1 MREGMNGRG
10 LLRPLVRACACVGVL
25 GALGAAW
32 AGGPPLPPGVRG
44 PVTVRVT
51 DGVSDDLLTAGLGK
65 SGLMGATPA
74 YADPAHPTASEL
86 RRNAIYTNYRALVD
100 ITPGGGMGVFY
111 GPNIDIHGQDTLG
124 EGKIA
129 GTETTAWADDGS
141 GRRNVTLMVQLPVG
155 FDPDHACIV
164 TATSSGSRGI
174 YGAIATAGEWG
185 LKHGCAVA
193 YTDKGSGNGYH
204 DLMSGVVTSREGL
217 PMDAAT
223 AGTEALFRVRAPVD
237 RLAAFNAALPNR
249 MAYKHAH
256 SRQNPEKDWGQNT
269 LSAVRFALY
278 VLNQQ
283 YAGSRHFTP
292 ANTLVIA
299 SSVSNGGGAALA
311 AAEQDSEGLID
322 GVAVSE
328 PNAQPRP
335 TPGVQIRQGSATV
348 PVTGL
353 PLIDY
358 FTLAALYQPC
368 ALLSSRTGL
377 SMDPAFWPAAYTTSA
392 QQRCIGLAERGLV
405 TGDTVAAQADSAWD
419 VLLAH
424 GWTPESAFLQ
434 QSHFRL
440 ATNAIA
446 VTYANALGR
455 FGALDDL
462 CGYSFANTD
471 ASGLPIAQ
479 SATTQAGLF
488 ASGNGIPPTSGVN
501 IVYDGSVGG
510 PRLDFLSTSPST
522 GRADFGLDGAL
533 CLRALAT
540 GRDAV
545 SGAPLSGDAAA
556 AAARVKAG
564 VAQVQLGARLH
575 GKPTVIVAGRSD
587 SLLPVNHAARAYFA
601 RNQRV
606 EPGSPTRYI
615 EVTNGQH
622 FDAFMSYGPALGYD
636 TRFIPLHVYFN
647 AAMDAVWAH
656 LSTGAP
662 LPVSQVVHTVPRA
675 SSGTPLSSVN
685 VPPISAAPAPGV
697 QIVFDGRTLVVPD

>member
-1 MREGMNGRG
+1 M
-10 LLRPLVRACACVGVL
+10 
-25 GALGAAW
+25 
-32 AGGPPLPPGVRG
+32 
-44 PVTVRVT
+44 
-51 DGVSDDLLTAGLGK
+51 
-65 SGLMGATPA
+65 
-74 YADPAHPTASEL
+74 
-86 RRNAIYTNYRALVD
+86 
-100 ITPGGGMGVFY
+100 
-111 GPNIDIHGQDTLG
+111 
-124 EGKIA
+124 
-129 GTETTAWADDGS
+129 
-141 GRRNVTLMVQLPVG
+141 
-155 FDPDHACIV
+155 
-164 TATSSGSRGI
+164 
-174 YGAIATAGEWG
+174 
-185 LKHGCAVA
+185 A

-223 AGTEALFRVRAPVD
+223 AGTEALFRVRAPAD
-237 RLAAFNAALPNR
+237 RLAAFNTALPNR
-249 MAYKHAH
+249 VAYKHAH
-256 SRQNPEKDWGQNT
+256 SRLNPEKDWGQDT

-283 YAGSRHFTP
+283 YAGHHFAP

-311 AAEQDSEGLID
+311 AAEQDTEGLID
-322 GVAVSE
+322 AVAVSE
-328 PNAQPRP
+328 ADAQPRP

-368 ALLSSRTGL
+368 ALLSARTGL
-377 SMDPAFWPAAYTTSA
+377 SMDPAFWPAAYATSA
-392 QQRCIGLAERGLV
+392 QQRCTGLAERGLV
-405 TGDTVAAQADSAWD
+405 SGDTVASQADSAWD
-419 VLLAH
+419 VLLAQ

-479 SATTQAGLF
+479 SPTTQAGLF
-488 ASGNGIPPTSGVN
+488 ASGNGIAPTSGVN
-501 IVYDGSVGG
+501 IVYDDSVGA

-540 GRDAV
+540 GHDAV
-545 SGAPLSGDAAA
+545 SGAPLSGDAAE
-556 AAARVKAG
+556 AAARVRAG

-575 GKPTVIVAGRSD
+575 GKPTVIVAGQPCRSGLFRAQPAGRAGQPHPLHRGD
-587 SLLPVNHAARAYFA
+587 QRPALRRLHVLWVAAGLRHPLHPAACVLQRGDGCGLGPPDHRRAA
-601 RNQRV
+601 AGQPGGAHRAAGQQQHGAVRRQRV
-606 EPGSPTRYI
+606 
-615 EVTNGQH
+615 
-622 FDAFMSYGPALGYD
+622 
-636 TRFIPLHVYFN
+636 
-647 AAMDAVWAH
+647 H
-656 LSTGAP
+656 LS
-662 LPVSQVVHTVPRA
+662 
-675 SSGTPLSSVN
+675 SGFRGP
-685 VPPISAAPAPGV
+685 
-697 QIVFDGRTLVVPD
+697 

>member
-1 MREGMNGRG
+1 MNHVMNGRSQLRALG
-10 LLRPLVRACACVGVL
+10 LLCVWIGV
-25 GALGAAW
+25 AGAALA
-32 AGGPPLPPGVRG
+32 AGHPLPPGVRG

-65 SGLMGATPA
+65 TGLMGATPA
-74 YADPAHPTASEL
+74 YVDPAHPTASEL

-100 ITPGGGMGVFY
+100 ITALGGMGVFY

-129 GTETTAWADDGS
+129 GREYLAWADDGS
-141 GRRNVTLMVQLPVG
+141 GRQNVTLMVQVPVG
-155 FDPDHACIV
+155 FDPARPCIV

-174 YGAIATAGEWG
+174 YGAIGTAGEWG

-204 DLMSGVVTSREGL
+204 DLMTGVVTSREGL
-217 PMDAAT
+217 PLDAAS
-223 AGTEALFRVRAPVD
+223 AGTEALFRVRAPAPK
-237 RLAAFNAALPNR
+237 LADFNAALPQR

-256 SRQNPEKDWGQNT
+256 SRLNPEKDWGQDT
-269 LSAVRFALY
+269 LSAVRLALY
-278 VLNQQ
+278 VLNEQH
-283 YAGSRHFTP
+283 AGGRRLTP
-292 ANTLVIA
+292 GNTLVIA

-311 AAEQDSEGLID
+311 AAEQDTEGLID
-322 GVAVSE
+322 AVAVSE

-335 TPGVQIRQGSATV
+335 TPGVQIRQGSTTV

-368 ALLSSRTGL
+368 ALLSSQTGL
-377 SMDPAFWPAAYTTSA
+377 SMDPAFWPASYTSSA
-392 QQRCIGLAERGLV
+392 QQRCTGLAERGLV
-405 TGDTVAAQADSAWD
+405 SGDTVAAQADSAWA

-455 FGALDDL
+455 FSVLDDL

-471 ASGLPIAQ
+471 PSGLPIAQ
-479 SATTQAGLF
+479 SALTQAGLF

-510 PRLDFLSTSPST
+510 PRLDFLSSSPST

-540 GRDAV
+540 GRDAATGR
-545 SGAPLSGDAAA
+545 SLTGAMAA
-556 AAARVKAG
+556 AAARVQAG

-575 GKPTVIVAGRSD
+575 GKPTLIVAGRSD
-587 SLLPVNHAARAYFA
+587 ALLPVNHAARAYFA
-601 RNQRV
+601 RNQRM

-615 EVTNGQH
+615 EVTHGQH
-622 FDAFMSYGPALGYD
+622 FDAFLSYGALLGYD

-647 AAMDAVWAH
+647 AALDAVWAH
-656 LSTGAP
+656 LTTGAP
-662 LPVSQVVHTVPRA
+662 LPASQVVHTVPRA
-675 SSGTPLSSVN
+675 TSSTPLSSAN
-685 VPPISAAPAPGV
+685 LPPIETIPASGS
-697 QIVFDGRTLVVPD
+697 QIVFSGHTLVVPD

>member
-1 MREGMNGRG
+1 MNHVMNGCSP
-10 LLRPLVRACACVGVL
+10 LRPLGLLCVWMGVT
-25 GALGAAW
+25 GAAL
-32 AGGPPLPPGVRG
+32 AADHPLPAGVRG

-65 SGLMGATPA
+65 TGLMGAAPA
-74 YADPAHPTASEL
+74 YADPAHPTPSEL

-100 ITPGGGMGVFY
+100 ITALGGMGVFY
-111 GPNIDIHGQDTLG
+111 GPNIDIHGQDSLG
-124 EGKIA
+124 EGQVA
-129 GTETTAWADDGS
+129 GSEYTAWADDGS
-141 GRRNVTLMVQLPVG
+141 GRQNVTLMVQVPVS
-155 FDPDHACIV
+155 FDPARPCIV
-164 TATSSGSRGI
+164 TAASSGSRGI
-174 YGAIATAGEWG
+174 YGAIGTAGEWG

-204 DLMSGVVTSREGL
+204 DLMTGVVTSREGL
-217 PMDAAT
+217 PLDAAS
-223 AGTEALFRVRAPVD
+223 AGTEALFRVRAPAQK
-237 RLAAFNAALPNR
+237 LADFNAALPQR

-256 SRQNPEKDWGQNT
+256 SRLNPEKDWGQDT
-269 LSAVRFALY
+269 LSAIRFALY
-278 VLNQQ
+278 VLNERH
-283 YAGSRHFTP
+283 AGGRRLTP
-292 ANTLVIA
+292 GNTLVIA

-311 AAEQDSEGLID
+311 AAEQDTEGLID
-322 GVAVSE
+322 AVAVSE
-328 PNAQPRP
+328 PNVQPRP
-335 TPGVQIRQGSATV
+335 TPGVRIRQGSVTV

-368 ALLSSRTGL
+368 ALLSSQTGL
-377 SMDPAFWPAAYTTSA
+377 SMDPAFWPASYTSSA
-392 QQRCIGLAERGLV
+392 QQRCTGLAERGLV
-405 TGDTVAAQADSAWD
+405 SGDTVAAQADSAWA

-471 ASGLPIAQ
+471 ANGLPIAQ
-479 SATTQAGLF
+479 SPTTQAGLF

-510 PRLDFLSTSPST
+510 PRLDFLASSPST

-540 GRDAV
+540 GRDAATGR
-545 SGAPLSGDAAA
+545 SLTGAMAAA
-556 AAARVKAG
+556 SARVQAG

-575 GKPTVIVAGRSD
+575 GKPTLIVAGRSD
-587 SLLPVNHAARAYFA
+587 ALLPVNHAARAYVA
-601 RNQRV
+601 RNQRM

-615 EVTNGQH
+615 EVTHGQH

-636 TRFIPLHVYFN
+636 TRFIPLHIYFN

-656 LSTGAP
+656 LTTGAP
-662 LPVSQVVHTVPRA
+662 LPASQVVRTVPRA
-675 SSGTPLSSVN
+675 TSSTPLSSAN
-685 VPPISAAPAPGV
+685 VPPIDMTPAPADR
-697 QIVFDGRTLVVPD
+697 IVFAGHTLVVPD